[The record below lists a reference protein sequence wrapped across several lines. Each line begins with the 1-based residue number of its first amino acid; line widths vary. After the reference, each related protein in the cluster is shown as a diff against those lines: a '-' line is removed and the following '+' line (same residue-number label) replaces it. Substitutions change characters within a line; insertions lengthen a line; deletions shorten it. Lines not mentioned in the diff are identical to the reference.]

1 MIKKCALVPLPVIL
15 GIFLLGIFL
24 SAGLDAVTLPAK
36 AADIETT
43 AKQAYMID
51 ADTGTVLLNKNGA
64 VPVPPSSMSKMMT
77 VYMAFDK
84 IKQGS
89 LSLKDTFLVSETAW
103 RKGGSKMF
111 VEVGKRIPVGDLL
124 RGIIVQSGNDAS
136 IVIAEG
142 LAGNEDAFAE
152 LANQKAKEMGLN
164 DSHFVNASGWP
175 AEGHVMSAR
184 DLATLSLRTIKNFPE
199 LYKIYAE
206 KSFKWHGIR
215 QPNRNP
221 LLRMAI
227 GADGLKTGHTE
238 AAGFGL
244 AASAVR
250 KDRRL
255 ILVLNG
261 MGSMRERSQESARL
275 MDWGFREFNN
285 YTLFRKGDTV
295 EAAAV
300 WLGKEASVPLVIDH
314 DLTITLPRRAR
325 RNAKITV
332 AYTSPI
338 AAPIAQGKELAVLT
352 IAVPDTP
359 PIKIPLKAGK
369 TVEQLRFMGRIST
382 AISYLLWGSQKSAA
396 KTK

>member
-1 MIKKCALVPLPVIL
+1 MIKFRALAPLLIIVAVLFYGGIVPVE
-15 GIFLLGIFL
+15 
-24 SAGLDAVTLPAK
+24 AAAV
-36 AADIETT
+36 ETT

-51 ADTGTVLLNKNGA
+51 ADTGTVLLDKDGA

-77 VYMAFDK
+77 VYMAFEK

-89 LSLKDTFLVSETAW
+89 LSLKDTFLVSEKAW
-103 RKGGSKMF
+103 RKGGSKMY
-111 VEVGKRIPVGDLL
+111 VEVGKRISVGDLL

-136 IVIAEG
+136 IVVAEG

-152 LANQKAKEMGLN
+152 QTNQKAKEIGLK

-184 DLATLSLRTIKNFPE
+184 DLATLSLRTIKDFPE

-206 KSFKWHGIR
+206 KSFKWHNIR
-215 QPNRNP
+215 QPNRNR
-221 LLRMAI
+221 LLRMNI

-244 AASAVR
+244 AASAIR
-250 KDRRL
+250 NGRRL

-261 MGSMRERSQESARL
+261 MGSKGERSQESARL
-275 MDWGFREFNN
+275 IDWGFREFNN

-295 EAAAV
+295 ETATV
-300 WLGKEASVPLVIDH
+300 WLGKEVSVPLVIDQ

-325 RNAKITV
+325 RNARITV

-352 IAVPDTP
+352 IATPDTT
-359 PIKIPLKAGK
+359 PIKISLKAGK
-369 TVEQLRFMGRIST
+369 SVEQLGFMGRIST
-382 AISYLLWGSQKSAA
+382 AIGYLLWGSQRSAA
-396 KTK
+396 KAK

>member
-1 MIKKCALVPLPVIL
+1 MIPTNRAFASLPLVVALMLWSSVYPVR
-15 GIFLLGIFL
+15 
-24 SAGLDAVTLPAK
+24 AAK
-36 AADIETT
+36 IDTT
-43 AKQAYMID
+43 AKQAYIID
-51 ADTGTVLLNKNGA
+51 ADTGTVLLDKDGGVA
-64 VPVPPSSMSKMMT
+64 VPPSSMSKMMT

-89 LSLKDTFLVSETAW
+89 LSLKDTFLVSKKAW

-136 IVIAEG
+136 IVVAEG

-152 LANQKAKEMGLN
+152 LANQKAKEIGLK
-164 DSHFVNASGWP
+164 DSYFVNASGWP

-184 DLATLSLRTIKNFPE
+184 DLATLSLRTIKDFPE

-206 KSFKWHGIR
+206 KKFRWHGIT

-221 LLRMAI
+221 LLYMSI

-250 KDRRL
+250 NGRRL
-255 ILVLNG
+255 ILALNG
-261 MGSMRERSQESARL
+261 MGSIRERSQESARL
-275 MDWGFREFNN
+275 MDWAFREFNN

-295 EAAAV
+295 EKAIV
-300 WLGKEASVPLVIDH
+300 WLGKETSIPLVIDR

-332 AYTSPI
+332 AYTGPI
-338 AAPIAQGKELAVLT
+338 AAPIRQGTELAVLT
-352 IAVPDTP
+352 ITAPDAA

-369 TVEQLRFMGRIST
+369 SVEQLGFMERIST

-396 KTK
+396 KAK